1 MDKYNKFWILSLV
14 TIMAFFI
21 TACGDEV
28 TYRVTGKEV
37 STASIVYK
45 DADGNEKEELV
56 DLPWEMT
63 IGIDEGF
70 DAKLIVTNLE
80 LTGELTCGI
89 WLNDNELGQRS
100 SAVTARC
107 YVLKIRTGEDENPF
121 LNPFLGLTT
130 ESALEHTQKLLGDGN
145 LDKALEYANQAIDFA
160 PHYAGCY
167 TNRALVYEELG
178 ELEAA
183 KADLLKAKELSDDPE
198 LLKWVD
204 DRLSDF

>member
-1 MDKYNKFWILSLV
+1 MDMHNKFWILFLV

-145 LDKALEYANQAIDFA
+145 LDDALEYANQAIDFA
-160 PHYAGCY
+160 PHYAGCF

-183 KADLLKAKELSDDPE
+183 KADLLKAKELSGDPE

-204 DRLSDF
+204 DRLSDY